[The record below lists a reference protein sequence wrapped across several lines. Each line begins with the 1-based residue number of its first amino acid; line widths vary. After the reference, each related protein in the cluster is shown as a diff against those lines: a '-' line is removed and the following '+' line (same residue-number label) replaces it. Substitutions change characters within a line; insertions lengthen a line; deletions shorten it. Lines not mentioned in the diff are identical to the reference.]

1 MRYNILEGNFME
13 LEILYNG
20 MLDSNSYL
28 LVENNEAV
36 LIDAGVPAKRV
47 LDTLIRKNAKL
58 KHILLTHGHIDHICS
73 ADEIRKN
80 TGASILIHGNDSSG
94 LTDADKN
101 LSSGFFSPMVYE
113 KADGELRDGDVIELG
128 RIMIKVIHTPGHSKG
143 GCCFFTGDMLFSGDT
158 LFAGS
163 IGRTDFIDGS
173 YKELISS
180 IKEKLLILPERI
192 KVYPGH
198 GYETTISNEAN
209 NNPFL
214 NL

>member
-1 MRYNILEGNFME
+1 ME

-20 MLDSNSYL
+20 MFDSNSYL

-47 LDTLIRKNAKL
+47 LDTLARKNAKL

-80 TGASILIHGNDSSG
+80 TGASILIHENDSSA
-94 LTDADKN
+94 LTDAGKN
-101 LSSGFFSPMVYE
+101 LSSDFFSPMVYG
-113 KADGELRDGDVIELG
+113 KADRELSEGDEIELG
-128 RIMIKVIHTPGHSKG
+128 KVTIKVIHTPGHSKG
-143 GCCFFTGDMLFSGDT
+143 GCCFLAEDKLFSGDS

-163 IGRTDFIDGS
+163 IGRTDFYDGNYS
-173 YKELISS
+173 ELISS
-180 IKEKLLILPERI
+180 IRNKLFTLPE
-192 KVYPGH
+192 KTVVYPGH
-198 GYETTISNEAN
+198 GYETTIGNEIN